1 LSRIKNI
8 FEVYIIKE
16 KMMNVLKDKCVA
28 YFIEK
33 RLLLDRI
40 EMEEQKKR
48 ELLNNNMGVSGEIGI
63 NLEKYHYI
71 VFGVILYMVLLFSI
85 VR

>member
-1 LSRIKNI
+1 
-8 FEVYIIKE
+8 
-16 KMMNVLKDKCVA
+16 MNVLKYKCVA

-71 VFGVILYMVLLFSI
+71 IVFGVILYMVLLFSI